1 MTINFEQFMLYK
13 GIDRKEVEVM
23 DVKQVFAEEIYN
35 RGQGLACHALALKI
49 YNSTGDTEYSDEE
62 YKLMQVFSEQCM
74 TPSFIDSLRAIPQGA
89 SLRPCK

>member
-23 DVKQVFAEEIYN
+23 DVKRVFAEEIYN

-74 TPSFIDSLRAIPQGA
+74 TPSFIDSLRAISQGV
-89 SLRPCK
+89 

>member
-74 TPSFIDSLRAIPQGA
+74 TPSFIDSLRAISQGV
-89 SLRPCK
+89 